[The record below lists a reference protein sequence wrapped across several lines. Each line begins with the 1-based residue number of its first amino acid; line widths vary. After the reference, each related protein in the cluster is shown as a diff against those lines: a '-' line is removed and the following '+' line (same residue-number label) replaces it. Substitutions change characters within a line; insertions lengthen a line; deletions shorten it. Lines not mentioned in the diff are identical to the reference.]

1 MKFSSLKSF
10 LTNPASLGL
19 LDFHSCCGRWN
30 FSSFNPESWLSNSM
44 LDPTQI
50 SIITDAD
57 QAAYLT
63 KLENLIYL
71 EPFLAQEM
79 AVTDAA
85 LKANVKLHQ
94 MFYQV
99 AKMQKIGLLQLVRSE
114 QRSGKKVKLYRA
126 THPGFFIPLMVT
138 PFENLSAFFRA
149 SSTIMLEEQCD
160 SQAKTLLK
168 NRSER
173 DYGFKLT
180 TDGEDLNFNLSSIPD
195 GITAAVNTDQDASK
209 MRLSEIPMVMG
220 FGRLRISRQKAEA
233 LRTMLQ
239 ALNETTE
246 DPDGEFYLFRVAF
259 VPEVDA

>member
-1 MKFSSLKSF
+1 MV
-10 LTNPASLGL
+10 
-19 LDFHSCCGRWN
+19 
-30 FSSFNPESWLSNSM
+30 
-44 LDPTQI
+44 DPNQI
-50 SIITDAD
+50 SIINDAD

-114 QRSGKKVKLYRA
+114 QRTGKKVKLYRA

-180 TDGEDLNFNLSSIPD
+180 SDGEDLNFNLSSIDASP
-195 GITAAVNTDQDASK
+195 NSNQDASK
-209 MRLSEIPMVMG
+209 IRLSEIPMVMG

-246 DPDGEFYLFRVAF
+246 DPDGEYYLFRVAF

>member
-1 MKFSSLKSF
+1 
-10 LTNPASLGL
+10 
-19 LDFHSCCGRWN
+19 
-30 FSSFNPESWLSNSM
+30 
-44 LDPTQI
+44 
-50 SIITDAD
+50 
-57 QAAYLT
+57 
-63 KLENLIYL
+63 
-71 EPFLAQEM
+71 
-79 AVTDAA
+79 
-85 LKANVKLHQ
+85 
-94 MFYQV
+94 
-99 AKMQKIGLLQLVRSE
+99 
-114 QRSGKKVKLYRA
+114 
-126 THPGFFIPLMVT
+126 
-138 PFENLSAFFRA
+138 
-149 SSTIMLEEQCD
+149 
-160 SQAKTLLK
+160 LK

-195 GITAAVNTDQDASK
+195 DIARKTEADASK

>member
-1 MKFSSLKSF
+1 MV
-10 LTNPASLGL
+10 
-19 LDFHSCCGRWN
+19 
-30 FSSFNPESWLSNSM
+30 
-44 LDPTQI
+44 DPTQI
-50 SIITDAD
+50 SIIDNAD

-71 EPFLAQEM
+71 EPFLSQEM

-114 QRSGKKVKLYRA
+114 QRTGKKVKLYRA
-126 THPGFFIPLMVT
+126 THPGFFIPLMAT

-180 TDGEDLNFNLSSIPD
+180 TDGEDLNFNLSSIDASP
-195 GITAAVNTDQDASK
+195 NSNQDASK
-209 MRLSEIPMVMG
+209 IRLSEIPMVMG

>member
-1 MKFSSLKSF
+1 
-10 LTNPASLGL
+10 
-19 LDFHSCCGRWN
+19 
-30 FSSFNPESWLSNSM
+30 M

-114 QRSGKKVKLYRA
+114 QRAGKKVKLYRA
-126 THPGFFIPLMVT
+126 TGPGFFIPLMVT

-195 GITAAVNTDQDASK
+195 DIARKTEADASK